1 MSDRTYK
8 TFRMYLRC
16 NIYRCNIMYWN
27 SRFDLI
33 HATRTVRLTVINV
46 VDIAGD
52 TSQQF
57 RIPCEI
63 IVNKGH

>member
-1 MSDRTYK
+1 
-8 TFRMYLRC
+8 
-16 NIYRCNIMYWN
+16 MYWN
-27 SRFDLI
+27 SRFELI
-33 HATRTVRLTVINV
+33 HATRTVRLTVRNV

-57 RIPCEI
+57 TIPCEI